1 MLKPAPRNSLVAHA
15 IDALRTEL
23 VKGTWPIGERIPPE
37 ASLAAMLGVSRN
49 TIREAVRVLAHSEV
63 LDVRQ
68 GDGTYVR
75 RNTDPA
81 ETVRRISHAG
91 LRDHLELR
99 CMLEVEAASL
109 AASRRTEEDVVRL
122 TRLLAERGSSADGG
136 VAAFISRDV
145 AFHVAVADAS
155 HNQPLAELYRYF
167 SEAIRRH
174 MGETLADC
182 RLPEPGE
189 AEHHA
194 VLDAIARGD
203 AAAAAA
209 AARHI
214 VEPMSTK
221 LTEILGG

>member
-15 IDALRTEL
+15 IDALRAEL
-23 VKGTWPIGERIPPE
+23 AKGTWQIGERIPPE

-49 TIREAVRVLAHSEV
+49 TIREAVRVFAHSEV
-63 LDVRQ
+63 LEVRQ

-75 RNTDPA
+75 MNTDPA
-81 ETVRRISHAG
+81 ETVRRISQAG

-99 CMLEVEAASL
+99 CMLEVEAARL

-122 TRLLAERGSSADGG
+122 TRLLAERGNSADGQ
-136 VAAFISRDV
+136 VDAFITRDV

-155 HNQPLAELYRYF
+155 HNRSLAELYRYF
-167 SEAIRRH
+167 SEAIRLH
-174 MGETLADC
+174 MSETLADR

-189 AEHHA
+189 AEHRA

-203 AAAAAA
+203 AEAAAA
-209 AARHI
+209 AARRI
-214 VEPMSTK
+214 VEPMSAK
-221 LTEILGG
+221 LTEILRA